1 MILQQLRCCG
11 VLEVVRIAKAGYPTR
26 YAHKAFVKRYT
37 ELMPRSM
44 RSSSDTVKQCEAL
57 LEHFRVPKEMWQLGH
72 TKIFF
77 RAGVLGAMEDL
88 WRRNRG
94 AVLIIQSQTRMHI
107 ARKRFV
113 AQRKAATI
121 IGAHRKGLVQRRRY
135 ATDIK
140 EHRAAVMIQSGVRG
154 KIARTEAARR
164 AAAIIVIQVAFK
176 RWHLRR
182 RCAAREADMRQALE
196 FAQNRALRAQDKL
209 HTLESQLDEWAA
221 IKEEFAMTAPEIRG
235 ALKAWREGAPASTD
249 DAVRAMPVQGGGL
262 SEDDARDLRLFQTHR
277 QAFFAWQMGAGLDG
291 AGGDMTAEETGE
303 LQVWRA
309 HRMQFF
315 QWQQKQKDSESQS
328 RAGGLASMSGS
339 SIRAITLQL
348 EVCALSLLSCC
359 PRMMNS
365 VGMIASQVKSVA
377 LCL

>member
-26 YAHKAFVKRYT
+26 YAHRAFVKRYI
-37 ELMPRSM
+37 ELMPRASATAN
-44 RSSSDTVKQCEAL
+44 STVKQCEAL
-57 LEHFRVPKEMWQLGH
+57 LEHFRVPEEMWQLGH

-88 WRRNRG
+88 WRRTRG
-94 AVLIIQSQTRMHI
+94 AVLTIQSQTRMHI

-113 AQRKAATI
+113 AQRRAATI
-121 IGAHRKGLVQRRRY
+121 IGAHRKGLVARRRY

-140 EHRAAVMIQSGVRG
+140 EHRAAVTIQSGARG
-154 KIARTEAARR
+154 MLARTEAARR
-164 AAAIIVIQVAFK
+164 TAAIIVIQVACK

-209 HTLESQLDEWAA
+209 HTLESQLGEWAA

-235 ALKAWREGAPASTD
+235 ALQAWRQGAPASA
-249 DAVRAMPVQGGGL
+249 DAAMRAVPVPGGGL
-262 SEDDARDLRLFQTHR
+262 SEDEARDLRLFQTHR

-291 AGGDMTAEETGE
+291 GGGDMTAEETGE

-309 HRMQFF
+309 HRVQFF
-315 QWQQKQKDSESQS
+315 QWQQKQKDSESPS
-328 RAGGLASMSGS
+328 RAGGVAPMSGS

-348 EVCALSLLSCC
+348 EVCASPLLLPTPHVAISL
-359 PRMMNS
+359 
-365 VGMIASQVKSVA
+365 AKSNHYP
-377 LCL
+377 